1 MTYDSN
7 VDDVVVPV
15 LDLILDTDKGDYVK
29 LVGSTEELI
38 SKGGA
43 FIEDEASSPR
53 AICGWW
59 GFCWWAKAVML
70 LTFLGILAAVFSIW
84 VGPFFMDK
92 EIIPLINWETKT
104 FSRKDLGIL
113 LFASV
118 ALFPTI
124 LLPSTPSMWVAGMTF
139 GYGYG
144 FLLTIFGAAIG
155 VSLPYIIGS
164 LFHHKIQGWLKKYP
178 KRASIIRLAG
188 EGDWFNQFQAVA
200 LIRIS
205 PFPYI
210 IYNYCAVATNV
221 KYGPYLMGTLLGM
234 VPEIFVAMYTGI
246 LIKTLADA
254 SHDKHSLTV
263 QQIIF
268 NLLGFGATVVTT
280 IAVTMYAKKRLKK
293 LQDED
298 EMILLQ

>member
-7 VDDVVVPV
+7 VDDIVVPV
-15 LDLILDTDKGDYVK
+15 LNPNLDADKGDYVK
-29 LVGSTEELI
+29 LVGSEEH
-38 SKGGA
+38 KDGA
-43 FIEDEASSPR
+43 FLEDQASSPPR

-59 GFCWWAKAVML
+59 GFCWWAKAVVL
-70 LTFLGILAAVFSIW
+70 LVFLGILAAVFSIW
-84 VGPFFMDK
+84 VGPFFMDR

-113 LFASV
+113 LFGSM

-124 LLPSTPSMWVAGMTF
+124 LIPSTPSMWVAGMTF

-144 FLLTIFGAAIG
+144 FLLIISGAAIG
-155 VSLPYIIGS
+155 VTLPFFIGS
-164 LFHHKIQGWLKKYP
+164 LFHHKMQGWLKKYP
-178 KRASIIRLAG
+178 QRASIIRLAG

-221 KYGPYLMGTLLGM
+221 KYGPYLFGTLFGM
-234 VPEIFVAMYTGI
+234 VPEVFVAIYTGI

-254 SHDKHSLTV
+254 SQDKHSLTA

-268 NLLGFGATVVTT
+268 NLLGFGATAATT

-298 EMILLQ
+298 EMMLLR